1 MRWTRI
7 QCDYCQ
13 SDTLAPVDDPV
24 LRGWKHDPVTERDA
38 CPTCVWAI
46 DCGEEPGPAVHTTV
60 RPLPPAS
67 RTQRPAQRRAACVV
81 CGNIVWH
88 GDDTPPGYEARCLPC
103 AIARDAA

>member
-24 LRGWKHDPVTERDA
+24 LRGWKHDPATGRDA

-60 RPLPPAS
+60 RPLPPMT
-67 RTQRPAQRRAACVV
+67 RTQRAGDVFVPCDVCGASVWRGHAPPGRKALCVTCLVKERAA
-81 CGNIVWH
+81 
-88 GDDTPPGYEARCLPC
+88 
-103 AIARDAA
+103 